1 MTQSLFDPVDSNFK
15 LPDERPKRDYRKAI
29 KFGGMAVGAIVLLV
43 GGYFAYDALR
53 PKKLVEKAVPTS
65 PEALLTELKD
75 AREGIDGQT
84 RDIYARIQ
92 QFNQRMEMLGRKPIS
107 FSQVF
112 LQGLSAEEEQAL
124 DQLVKQ
130 EKDPSYRG
138 VLSQVVEDMKT
149 IRDLQKKVTEA
160 EAKLPGEG
168 IEVKPGDT
176 HMKLA
181 QNYLVKE
188 HGLPEARAKEL
199 AERINILETG
209 LQKGNKVYFYYDPAK
224 DFFGTWVAQGDAK
237 SSPLAVVRAKDMKL
251 MGERDQAVAKATDLE
266 GKKAE
271 LEEILAK
278 LESDVKA
285 LEQRKANLESNV
297 AQLEGERNA
306 AQTEARTVSARLDTA
321 TNSMYYEADLAANL
335 KARGVLTTFN
345 KVEKIGDV
353 KFGSS
358 LNLKESKSITLK
370 PSQFGIDRIR
380 DVRIVPSYLKEQREL
395 KVTFAD
401 DGTVEVTVL
410 DEAALK
416 GQKVLFVVER

>member
-1 MTQSLFDPVDSNFK
+1 
-15 LPDERPKRDYRKAI
+15 
-29 KFGGMAVGAIVLLV
+29 
-43 GGYFAYDALR
+43 
-53 PKKLVEKAVPTS
+53 
-65 PEALLTELKD
+65 
-75 AREGIDGQT
+75 
-84 RDIYARIQ
+84 
-92 QFNQRMEMLGRKPIS
+92 
-107 FSQVF
+107 
-112 LQGLSAEEEQAL
+112 LSAEEEQAL

-149 IRDLQKKVTEA
+149 IRDLQKKVTAA

-168 IEVKPGDT
+168 VEVKPGDT

-181 QNYLVKE
+181 QKYLVQE
-188 HGLPEARAKEL
+188 HQLPEARAKEL

-209 LQKGNKVYFYYDPAK
+209 LQKGNRVYFYYDPAK

-237 SSPLAVVRAKDMKL
+237 SSPLALVRAKDMKL

-271 LEEILAK
+271 LEELLAR

-335 KARGVLTTFN
+335 RARGVLKTFN

-353 KFGSS
+353 KFASS

-380 DVRIVPSYLKEQREL
+380 DVRIIPSYLKEQREL
-395 KVTFAD
+395 KVTFAE

-410 DEAALK
+410 DEAALRELLPK
-416 GQKVLFVVER
+416 P

>member
-1 MTQSLFDPVDSNFK
+1 MTRSLFDPVEDIQ
-15 LPDERPKRDYRKAI
+15 LPDHRPPRDFKKI
-29 KFGGMAVGAIVLLV
+29 LKIGGLLV
-43 GGYFAYDALR
+43 GLTVLGVGGWFTYQALV
-53 PKKLVEKAVPTS
+53 PKKLTEKPVPVS

-75 AREGIDGQT
+75 AREGIDST
-84 RDIYARIQ
+84 THDIYDRIQ
-92 QFNQRMEMLGRKPIS
+92 QFNQRMEVLGRKPIS

-124 DQLVKQ
+124 DNQVKQ

-149 IRDLQKKVTEA
+149 IRDLQKKVTDA
-160 EAKLPGEG
+160 EAKLPGDG

-181 QNYLVKE
+181 QRFLVE
-188 HGLPEARAKEL
+188 QHGLPEARAKEL

-209 LQKGNKVYFYYDPAK
+209 LQKGNRAFFYYDPAK

-237 SSPLAVVRAKDMKL
+237 SSPLAVVRAREMKL
-251 MGERDQAVAKATDLE
+251 IGERDTAVAKASDLE
-266 GKKAE
+266 TKKAE
-271 LEEILAK
+271 LEEVLAK
-278 LESDVKA
+278 LEADVKA
-285 LEQRKANLESNV
+285 LEARKATLASNV

-306 AQTEARTVSARLDTA
+306 AQDQVKQTSEKLDTQV
-321 TNSMYYEADLAANL
+321 NSMFYEADLADRL
-335 KARGVLTTFN
+335 RARGVLKTFN

-353 KFGSS
+353 KFSSS
-358 LNLKESKSITLK
+358 LNLKSSKTITLK

-380 DVRIVPSYLKEQREL
+380 DVRIVPTYFKEEREL
-395 KVTFAD
+395 KVTFAE

-410 DEAALK
+410 DENALK
-416 GQKVLFVVER
+416 GQKVLFVLEK